1 MAITEYGRPHREA
14 PPARAA
20 FGDSDAVMA
29 SFEQQPDPVF
39 VFTGP
44 EHVMAAAN
52 AAARRLIGD
61 RSMLGRKYREA
72 VPDVY
77 GQRMAELLDQ
87 AFQTAEPVIVRER
100 QVLVDQHEGRPPTEY
115 VRTITVTPNFAA
127 DDTVVG
133 VTAHITDPTREIAER
148 RSEQSRTQEAEHHYE
163 QARDIVV
170 ALQRSLLPD
179 ALPVLP
185 GTQLAGRYLVAGS
198 ELTAGGDWF
207 DAIPQPDGRV
217 GLIVGDVV
225 GHGARASA
233 TMGQLRAVLTGYLIE
248 GATVD
253 EALARLDRFVAR
265 LPAATATTIC
275 LAVLEPR
282 SGELSYACCGH
293 PPPLLLPAHGKAH
306 YLPENS
312 GGPLGTASPPPQAQ
326 TVRLALGDL
335 LLLYTDGLI
344 ERGDRSVGAGLSQ
357 LRQSADDARAA
368 SVVSSVG
375 GATVDRVCELAIEA
389 MTRDGY
395 TDDVSLLGC
404 QLTTTA
410 IEPFHTTL
418 PAETRALATLRRE
431 TTVWL
436 NTLGAG
442 VDDIECLHLALGE
455 AVANCIEHAYPTDR
469 GQITVD
475 GYLDAAGRACLTV
488 TDTGTWRPPP
498 PDPGARGRGL
508 VMLRRFMDSVEV
520 DISGPGT
527 VVLMERSLRR
537 YPVLA
542 IGSPA
547 SPANTHPERPCSIET
562 TSSDPLQIRVT
573 GALDVATTPT
583 LRRHLEHATRG
594 GTIPVTL
601 DLTAVD
607 QLGSAA
613 VLLLH
618 ELAEQTTVDHHPLR
632 IIAPPGATA
641 RQVLDLTGLDHLAA
655 GTGRHHVI

>member
-1 MAITEYGRPHREA
+1 MAITGRERLHQA
-14 PPARAA
+14 GLHARAA
-20 FGDSDAVMA
+20 FGDSAAVTA
-29 SFEQQPDPVF
+29 SFEQQPEPVF

-44 EHVMAAAN
+44 EHVVAAAN
-52 AAARRLIGD
+52 AAARRMIGE
-61 RSMLGRKYREA
+61 RSVLGRKYREA
-72 VPDVY
+72 VPD
-77 GQRMAELLDQ
+77 GESQRMTELLDR
-87 AFQTAEPVIVRER
+87 AFQSAQPVIVRER
-100 QVLVDQHEGRPPTEY
+100 QVLVDEHVGGPATEGF
-115 VRTITVTPNFAA
+115 RTFTVTPTFGA
-127 DDTVVG
+127 DATVVG
-133 VTAHITDPTREIAER
+133 VTAQITDPTREMVER
-148 RSEQSRTQEAEHHYE
+148 RAEQSRTQRAERHYE
-163 QARDIVV
+163 QARDVVV

-185 GTQLAGRYLVAGS
+185 GTQLAGRYLVAAS

-217 GLIVGDVV
+217 GLVVGDVV

-233 TMGQLRAVLTGYLIE
+233 AMGQLRAVLTGYLLE

-265 LPAATATTIC
+265 LPAATATTVC

-293 PPPLLLPAHGKAH
+293 PPPLLLPAHGKPH
-306 YLPENS
+306 YLPAS
-312 GGPLGTASPPPQAQ
+312 TGGPLGTASPPPHAQA
-326 TVRLALGDL
+326 VRLALGDL

-344 ERGDRSVGAGLSQ
+344 ERRDRSMDAGLSR
-357 LRQSADDARAA
+357 LRQCAEDALAGGDTSSA
-368 SVVSSVG
+368 G
-375 GATVDRVCELAIEA
+375 GATVDRVCELAMGA
-389 MTRDGY
+389 MTREGY
-395 TDDVSLLGC
+395 SDDISLLGC

-410 IEPFHTTL
+410 EAFHSIL
-418 PAETRALATLRRE
+418 PAEAPALATLRRE
-431 TTVWL
+431 TAGWL
-436 NTLGAG
+436 DNLGASL
-442 VDDIECLHLALGE
+442 DDIECLHLALGE
-455 AVANCIEHAYPTDR
+455 AVANSIEHAYPTDR

-475 GYLDAAGRACLTV
+475 GYLDAAGRVCLTV

-527 VVLMERSLRR
+527 VVLMERTLRR
-537 YPVLA
+537 YPVL
-542 IGSPA
+542 GVSSPA
-547 SPANTHPERPCSIET
+547 SPSNTHRERPCSIET
-562 TSSDPLQIRVT
+562 TSSEPLQVQVT
-573 GALDVATTPT
+573 GALDAATTPT

-594 GTIPVTL
+594 GAIPVTL

-618 ELAEQTTVDHHPLR
+618 ELAEQTTVDNHPLR

-641 RQVLDLTGLDHLAA
+641 RQVLNLTGLDHLAA
-655 GTGRHHVI
+655 GTGRHRLT

>member
-1 MAITEYGRPHREA
+1 
-14 PPARAA
+14 
-20 FGDSDAVMA
+20 MA

-44 EHVMAAAN
+44 EHVVAAAN
-52 AAARRLIGD
+52 AAARRMVGD
-61 RSMLGRKYREA
+61 RSIVGRKYREA
-72 VPDVY
+72 VPDVES
-77 GQRMAELLDQ
+77 QRMTELLDR
-87 AFQTAEPVIVRER
+87 AFHTTQPVIVRER
-100 QVLVDQHEGRPPTEY
+100 QVLIDQDVGGSPVEY
-115 VRTITVTPNFAA
+115 VRTFTVTPNFGTDA
-127 DDTVVG
+127 TVVG
-133 VTAHITDPTREIAER
+133 VTAHITDPTREVAER
-148 RSEQSRTQEAEHHYE
+148 RTEQSRTREAEHHYE
-163 QARDIVV
+163 QARDVVV

-185 GTQLAGRYLVAGS
+185 GTQLAARYLVAGS
-198 ELTAGGDWF
+198 ELAAGGDWF
-207 DAIPQPDGRV
+207 DAIPQLEGRV

-248 GATVD
+248 GATVA

-265 LPAATATTIC
+265 RPAATATTVC

-293 PPPLLLPAHGKAH
+293 PPPLLLPARGKAH
-306 YLPENS
+306 YLPESS
-312 GGPLGTASPPPQAQ
+312 GGPLGTASPPPPAQ
-326 TVRLALGDL
+326 TVRLAPGDML
-335 LLLYTDGLI
+335 LFYTDGLI
-344 ERGDRSVGAGLSQ
+344 ERRDRSVDAGLAQ
-357 LRQSADDARAA
+357 LRQSADEALAA
-368 SVVSSVG
+368 GDTSTVG
-375 GATVDRVCELAIEA
+375 GATVDRVCESVIEA
-389 MTRDGY
+389 MTREDY

-410 IEPFHTTL
+410 LEPFHSTL
-418 PAETRALATLRRE
+418 PAEARALATLRRE
-431 TTVWL
+431 TAVWL
-436 NTLGAG
+436 DTLGAS
-442 VDDIECLHLALGE
+442 VDDVECLHLALGE
-455 AVANCIEHAYPTDR
+455 AVANCIEHAYPAGR
-469 GQITVD
+469 GKVTVD
-475 GYLDAAGRACLTV
+475 GYLDDAGRVCLTV

-498 PDPGARGRGL
+498 ADPGVRGRGL
-508 VMLRRFMDSVEV
+508 VMLRQFMDSVEV

-527 VVLMERSLRR
+527 VVLMERTLRR
-537 YPVLA
+537 FPVLA
-542 IGSPA
+542 VSSPT
-547 SPANTHPERPCSIET
+547 SSDSTDPEQPCSIET

-583 LRRHLEHATRG
+583 LRRHLDHATRG
-594 GTIPVTL
+594 GAVPVTL

-641 RQVLDLTGLDHLAA
+641 RQVLNLTGLDHLAA
-655 GTGRHHVI
+655 GTGRHRAT